1 MQTIVFKDLITLE
14 KSLLELNEEID
25 KFELDFNDALK
36 LREYIEYVGNITS
49 YGFSLQ
55 NEYYKKHGDAERLK
69 KYHDKIMETEVEAD
83 VEKIFKLIERIK
95 NEKN

>member
-36 LREYIEYVGNITS
+36 LREYIEYVGSITS

-95 NEKN
+95 R